1 MTMKG
6 GSASKTS
13 STAKNKGRLKNL
25 KGNKS
30 MSSVDRR
37 SSSDSDLDGAKI
49 MQNQRKKIM
58 AVNAFEQEKSNAT
71 VKKAGKATK
80 VNKGLSRMGSKEGK
94 TAQKSVVTKTAGKL
108 MAAASKS
115 TAMTSTNINNNTGTK
130 NVTATGAKPRMF
142 VRHNS
147 TPAVIPLDKKGVTR
161 KSALKSSPQGTLS
174 SPETGRPQRKKSASA
189 ENLPS
194 KSTKSVRID
203 DVVEVRTVCDRW
215 FSRNLHR
222 KLKQCSLSWLI

>member
-6 GSASKTS
+6 GSGSKTAAAATT
-13 STAKNKGRLKNL
+13 TAKNKGRLKNL
-25 KGNKS
+25 KSNKS

-37 SSSDSDLDGAKI
+37 SSADSDMDGAKI
-49 MQNQRKKIM
+49 MQKQRKKIM
-58 AVNAFEQEKSNAT
+58 AVNAFEQEKSKAT
-71 VKKAGKATK
+71 AVKNAGKAAK
-80 VNKGLSRMGSKEGK
+80 ANKSLSRIGPKEGK
-94 TAQKSVVTKTAGKL
+94 TPQKSAVTKTVSKL

-115 TAMTSTNINNNTGTK
+115 TAMAAASSNNNNTGTK

-147 TPAVIPLDKKGVTR
+147 TPAVIPLDKKVVTR
-161 KSALKSSPQGTLS
+161 KSALKSG

-203 DVVEVRTVCDRW
+203 DVVEVRTVCRRW
-215 FSRNLHR
+215 FNRN
-222 KLKQCSLSWLI
+222 

>member
-13 STAKNKGRLKNL
+13 STMAKNKGRLKNL

-30 MSSVDRR
+30 MTSVDRR

-71 VKKAGKATK
+71 VNKAGKATK

-115 TAMTSTNINNNTGTK
+115 TATACTNINNNTGTK
-130 NVTATGAKPRMF
+130 NVTASGAKPRMF

-161 KSALKSSPQGTLS
+161 KSALKSG

-203 DVVEVRTVCDRW
+203 DVVEVRTVCSRRW
-215 FSRNLHR
+215 FKRN
-222 KLKQCSLSWLI
+222 

>member
-6 GSASKTS
+6 GSGSKTAAAA
-13 STAKNKGRLKNL
+13 TTTAAAKNKGRLKNL
-25 KGNKS
+25 KSNKS

-37 SSSDSDLDGAKI
+37 SSADSDVDGGKI
-49 MQNQRKKIM
+49 MQKQRKKIM
-58 AVNAFEQEKSNAT
+58 AVNAFEQEKSKAT
-71 VKKAGKATK
+71 AVKNTGKAAK
-80 VNKGLSRMGSKEGK
+80 ANKILSRIGPKEGK
-94 TAQKSVVTKTAGKL
+94 TAQKSAVAKTVGKL

-115 TAMTSTNINNNTGTK
+115 TAMATASSNNNNTGTK
-130 NVTATGAKPRMF
+130 NVTATGAKPRMLF

-147 TPAVIPLDKKGVTR
+147 TPAVIPLDKKVVTR
-161 KSALKSSPQGTLS
+161 KSALKSG

-203 DVVEVRTVCDRW
+203 DVVEVRTVCRRW
-215 FSRNLHR
+215 LNRN
-222 KLKQCSLSWLI
+222 